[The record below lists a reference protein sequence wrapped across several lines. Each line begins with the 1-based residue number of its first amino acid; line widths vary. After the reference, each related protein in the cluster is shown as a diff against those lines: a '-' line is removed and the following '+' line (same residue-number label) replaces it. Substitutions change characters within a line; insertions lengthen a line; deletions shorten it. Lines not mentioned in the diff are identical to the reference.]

1 MRYQVIVRQD
11 SMPPH
16 DISERQEV
24 LNNAAASLAGK
35 DDPILRARRALS
47 ERLTNQSATFLK
59 KKQLRNK
66 SARKYYQN
74 PSKYQV
80 QF

>member
-1 MRYQVIVRQD
+1 MIVRQD

-59 KKQLRNK
+59 KNNSGINQPASIIRIPV
-66 SARKYYQN
+66 STKY
-74 PSKYQV
+74 S
-80 QF
+80 FSL